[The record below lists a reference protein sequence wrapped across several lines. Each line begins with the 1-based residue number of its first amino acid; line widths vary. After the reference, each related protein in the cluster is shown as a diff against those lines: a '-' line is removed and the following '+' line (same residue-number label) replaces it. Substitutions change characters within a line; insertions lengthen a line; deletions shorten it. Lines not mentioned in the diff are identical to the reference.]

1 MGSGVS
7 DLLGMDVSDD
17 DAGGR
22 VNPLA
27 GIVDAGDGSGGA
39 DDRGGR
45 DGDFVDSLDD
55 AFHGEAEIEA
65 AFGEESGGVGVTI
78 YRREVAEAVT
88 AGEIG
93 GIAPVQELELDGVA
107 MWVVANTTFSGMTR
121 QCRIW
126 ITALTSRAAC

>member
-17 DAGGR
+17 YAGGR
-22 VNPLA
+22 VDPFA
-27 GIVDAGDGSGGA
+27 GIVYASDGAGGA
-39 DDRGGR
+39 DDRVGR
-45 DGDFVDSLDD
+45 DGDFVDALDD
-55 AFHGEAEIEA
+55 ALHGEAEVEA
-65 AFGEESGGVGVTI
+65 ALGEEAGGVGVTI

-93 GIAPVQELELDGVA
+93 GIAPIEELELDGVA

-121 QCRIW
+121 
-126 ITALTSRAAC
+126 